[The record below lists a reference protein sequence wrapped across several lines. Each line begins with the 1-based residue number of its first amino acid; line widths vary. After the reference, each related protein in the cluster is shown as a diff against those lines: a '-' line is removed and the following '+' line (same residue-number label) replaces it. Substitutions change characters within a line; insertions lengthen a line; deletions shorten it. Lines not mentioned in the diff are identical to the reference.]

1 MSQNDQAD
9 PIAFAAAFKK
19 FIDNMNTEAAKETT
33 TLIERLKA
41 YLGDEPN
48 TAPIVAEEFESYEHP
63 NVHLAM
69 EAVLGR
75 KGRKVELTGIA
86 VPNKRW
92 SAITFSDLLSGGG
105 PYQRITEGPVDYI
118 NFKLEDDKVLACV
131 QFGLFLVADGD
142 DRFAIWM
149 AGPPQQEMGP
159 RTRMRI
165 EIASKRRD
173 AAAELLREITSAM
186 GELNVYRGKAISLA
200 PQQYGVQ
207 SLVKFHK
214 LRPVAR
220 DEIVF
225 PPGLLERV
233 ERHAVQFSAH
243 TDALLSAGRS
253 LKRGVLLYGP
263 PGTGKTLTVM
273 YLASRMPG
281 RTHIIMTGSGLGAVG
296 NIGHFAKMLAPT
308 TVVIE
313 DVDLIAQERGFPG
326 MQTQPLLFE
335 LLNQLDGI
343 SDDAD
348 ILYVLTTNRPD
359 ILEPALAAR
368 PGRVDL
374 AVELPMP
381 DPEGR
386 KRLLQLYARGLTLAG
401 VDLDAYVERTSGA
414 SPAYIKEM
422 LRRAALLA
430 AIGGSKKV
438 TDEHLDQAMR
448 ELESGSDL
456 AKRIV
461 GFGTAAYL
469 PPAPSVGPMRPAGFP
484 TASVEASPPRQVKR
498 PPQ

>member
-1 MSQNDQAD
+1 MSEDD
-9 PIAFAAAFKK
+9 PLDPVAFGAAFKR
-19 FIDNMNTEAAKETT
+19 FVDNMNTTAARETNP
-33 TLIERLKA
+33 LVERLKA
-41 YLGDEPN
+41 YLGDEPSHV
-48 TAPIVAEEFESYEHP
+48 PIVAEEFEAYEHP
-63 NVHLAM
+63 NVQVALD
-69 EAVLGR
+69 AVLGR
-75 KGRKVELTGIA
+75 KERNVELTGVA
-86 VPNKRW
+86 AMNKRW
-92 SAITFSDLLSGGG
+92 NAITFSDLLSGGG
-105 PYQRITEGPVDYI
+105 PMGRISEGSVDYI
-118 NFKLEDDKVLACV
+118 NFRLEDDKVLTCV
-131 QFGLFLVADGD
+131 QFGLYLIVDGH
-142 DRFAIWM
+142 DRFAMWV
-149 AGPPQQEMGP
+149 AGPPQMEMGP
-159 RTRMRI
+159 RTRMRV
-165 EIASKRRD
+165 EIASTRRD
-173 AAAELLREITSAM
+173 AAGELLREITTAM
-186 GELNVYRGKAISLA
+186 RELNVYRGRAISLA

-214 LRPVAR
+214 LRPVTR

-233 ERHAVQFSAH
+233 ERHAIGFSQH
-243 TDALLSAGRS
+243 TDALAAAGRS

-263 PGTGKTLTVM
+263 PGTGKTLTVQ

-281 RTHIIMTGSGLGAVG
+281 RTHIIMTGFALGGVG
-296 NIGHFAKMLAPT
+296 NVGHFANMLAPT

-381 DPEGR
+381 DDEGR
-386 KRLLQLYARGLTLAG
+386 RRLLQLYARGLALDG
-401 VDLDAYVERTSGA
+401 VDLGGYVERTSGA

-430 AIGGSKKV
+430 AIDGSAAVKHG
-438 TDEHLDQAMR
+438 HLDTAMS

-484 TASVEASPPRQVKR
+484 TPSAEWKATGRKAR
-498 PPQ
+498 PPS

>member
-1 MSQNDQAD
+1 MT
-9 PIAFAAAFKK
+9 PL
-19 FIDNMNTEAAKETT
+19 T
-33 TLIERLKA
+33 ERLKE
-41 YLGDEPN
+41 YLGDDPK
-48 TAPIVAEEFESYEHP
+48 TVPIVAEEFESYEHP
-63 NVHLAM
+63 NVQVGID
-69 EAVLGR
+69 AVLKRSGR
-75 KGRKVELTGIA
+75 RVDLIGIA
-86 VPNKRW
+86 APNKRW

-105 PYQRITEGPVDYI
+105 QYQRITEGPVDYI
-118 NFKLEDDKVLACV
+118 NFRLEDDKVLACV
-131 QFGLFLVADGD
+131 QFGLFLVVDGD

-159 RTRMRI
+159 RVRMRV
-165 EIASKRRD
+165 EIASPRRE
-173 AAAELLREITSAM
+173 AAADLLREITAAM
-186 GELNVYRGKAISLA
+186 RELNVYRGKAISLA

-214 LRPVAR
+214 LRAVGR
-220 DEIVF
+220 DDIVF

-233 ERHAVQFSAH
+233 ERHAIEFSAH
-243 TDALLSAGRS
+243 TEALLAGGRS

-273 YLASRMPG
+273 YLAARMPG
-281 RTHIIMTGSGLGAVG
+281 RTHIIMTGAGLGAVG
-296 NIGHFAKMLAPT
+296 NIGNFAKMLAPT

-381 DPEGR
+381 DADGR
-386 KRLLQLYARGLTLAG
+386 RRLLELYARGLRLDG
-401 VDLDAYVERTSGA
+401 VDLGAYVERTAGA

-430 AIGGSKKV
+430 AIAKARAV
-438 TDEHLDQAMR
+438 QDAHLDQAMS
-448 ELESGSDL
+448 ELESGSEL

-461 GFGTAAYL
+461 GYGTAAYL
-469 PPAPSVGPMRPAGFP
+469 PPSPSVGPMRPAGFP
-484 TASVEASPPRQVKR
+484 SASVEVKR
-498 PPQ
+498 PS

>member
-1 MSQNDQAD
+1 VSEID
-9 PIAFAAAFKK
+9 PTEFAGAFKK
-19 FIDNMNTEAAKETT
+19 FVDNLNTIAAQESTP
-33 TLIERLKA
+33 LLERLKD
-41 YLGDEPN
+41 YLGPEPGQ
-48 TAPIVAEEFESYEHP
+48 APIVAEEFESYEHP
-63 NVHLAM
+63 NAQVALDLVM
-69 EAVLGR
+69 GR
-75 KGRKVELTGIA
+75 AGRRVDLIGVA
-86 VPNKRW
+86 AANKRW
-92 SAITFSDLLSGGG
+92 GTITLSDLLSGIG
-105 PYQRITEGPVDYI
+105 PYGRIAQGSVDYI
-118 NFKLEDDKVLACV
+118 NFRLEDEKILACV
-131 QFGLFLVADGD
+131 QFGLYLLVQGD
-142 DRFAIWM
+142 DRFAIWV

-159 RTRMRI
+159 RVRMRI
-165 EIASKRRD
+165 EIASQRRD
-173 AAAELLREITSAM
+173 AAAELLSEITAAM
-186 GELNVYRGKAISLA
+186 RELNVYRGKAISLA

-207 SLVKFHK
+207 ALVKFHK
-214 LRPVAR
+214 LRPVTR

-233 ERHAVQFSAH
+233 ERHAVDFSAH
-243 TDALLSAGRS
+243 TDALVAAGRS

-263 PGTGKTLTVM
+263 PGTGKTLTVQ

-281 RTHIIMTGSGLGAVG
+281 RTHIIMTGFALGGVG
-296 NIGHFAKMLAPT
+296 NVGHFAKMLAPT

-381 DPEGR
+381 DDDGR
-386 KRLLQLYARGLTLAG
+386 KRLLELYARGLILEG
-401 VDLDAYVERTSGA
+401 IDLDAYVARTSGA

-430 AIGGSKKV
+430 AIARSPAVKH
-438 TDEHLDQAMR
+438 EHLDTAMS

-461 GFGTAAYL
+461 GFGTHAYL

-484 TASVEASPPRQVKR
+484 SGTVEAAPARPVKH
-498 PPQ
+498 PS

>member
-1 MSQNDQAD
+1 
-9 PIAFAAAFKK
+9 
-19 FIDNMNTEAAKETT
+19 
-33 TLIERLKA
+33 
-41 YLGDEPN
+41 
-48 TAPIVAEEFESYEHP
+48 
-63 NVHLAM
+63 
-69 EAVLGR
+69 
-75 KGRKVELTGIA
+75 
-86 VPNKRW
+86 
-92 SAITFSDLLSGGG
+92 
-105 PYQRITEGPVDYI
+105 VDYI
-118 NFKLEDDKVLACV
+118 NFRLEDDKVLACV
-131 QFGLFLVADGD
+131 QFGLYLVVQGD
-142 DRFAIWM
+142 DRFAIWV

-159 RTRMRI
+159 RVRMRI
-165 EIASKRRD
+165 EIASPRRD
-173 AAAELLREITSAM
+173 AAAELLREITAAM
-186 GELNVYRGKAISLA
+186 RELNVYRGKAISIA

-214 LRPVAR
+214 LRAVAR
-220 DEIVF
+220 DDIVF
-225 PPGLLERV
+225 PAGLLERV
-233 ERHAVQFSAH
+233 ERHAVEFSSH
-243 TDALLSAGRS
+243 RDTLLAGGRS

-273 YLASRMPG
+273 YLAARMPG
-281 RTHIIMTGSGLGAVG
+281 RTHIIMTGAGLGAVG
-296 NIGHFAKMLAPT
+296 NVGNFAKMLAPT

-381 DPEGR
+381 DAEGR
-386 KRLLQLYARGLTLAG
+386 RRLLELYARGLKLDG
-401 VDLDAYVERTSGA
+401 VDLGAYVERTAGA

-430 AIGGSKKV
+430 AIANAPAV
-438 TDEHLDQAMR
+438 QHAHFDQAMS

-461 GFGTAAYL
+461 GYGTGGVPL
-469 PPAPSVGPMRPAGFP
+469 PGPIGPMRPSGFP
-484 TASVEASPPRQVKR
+484 APTAEVKTAGR
-498 PPQ
+498 

>member
-1 MSQNDQAD
+1 MSDDDRRMDATS
-9 PIAFAAAFKK
+9 FAAAFKQ
-19 FIDNMNTEAAKETT
+19 FVDNMNATAAKESTP
-33 TLIERLKA
+33 LLERLRD
-41 YLGDEPN
+41 YLGPEPGQV
-48 TAPIVAEEFESYEHP
+48 PIVAEEFESYEHP
-63 NVHLAM
+63 NVQMALD
-69 EAVLGR
+69 AVMKRSGR
-75 KGRKVELTGIA
+75 QVELIGIA
-86 VPNKRW
+86 AANKRW
-92 SAITFSDLLSGGG
+92 GAITFSDLLSGTG
-105 PYQRITEGPVDYI
+105 PYGRISQGSVDWI
-118 NFKLEDDKVLACV
+118 NFRLEDDKVLACI
-131 QFGLFLVADGD
+131 QFGLYLVVQGD
-142 DRFAIWM
+142 DRCAMWV

-159 RTRMRI
+159 RVRMRV
-165 EIASKRRD
+165 EIASPSRD
-173 AAAELLREITSAM
+173 AAAALLKEITTAM
-186 GELNVYRGKAISLA
+186 RELNVYRGKAISLA
-200 PQQYGVQ
+200 PGQFGVQ
-207 SLVKFHK
+207 ALVKFHK
-214 LRPVAR
+214 LRNVAR
-220 DEIVF
+220 EDIVF
-225 PPGLLERV
+225 PPGVLERI
-233 ERHAVQFSAH
+233 ERHAIEFSTH
-243 TDALLSAGRS
+243 TVTLLAGGRS

-273 YLASRMPG
+273 YLAARMPG

-296 NIGHFAKMLAPT
+296 NVGHFAKMLAPT

-381 DPEGR
+381 DAEGR
-386 KRLLQLYARGLTLAG
+386 QRLLELYARGLKLDG
-401 VDLDAYVERTSGA
+401 VRLESYVERTAGA

-430 AIGGSKKV
+430 AIAKSPSV
-438 TDEHLDQAMR
+438 THQHLDQAMS

-461 GFGTAAYL
+461 GFGTATYL
-469 PPAPSVGPMRPAGFP
+469 PPSPSVGPMRPAGFP
-484 TASVEASPPRQVKR
+484 TTIEVKK
-498 PPQ
+498 PS

>member
-1 MSQNDQAD
+1 VSDID
-9 PIAFAAAFKK
+9 PTGFAAAFKK
-19 FIDNMNTEAAKETT
+19 FVDNMNATAAKETNP
-33 TLIERLKA
+33 LVERLKG
-41 YLGDEPN
+41 YLGDEPGHV
-48 TAPIVAEEFESYEHP
+48 PIVAEEFEAYEHP
-63 NVHLAM
+63 NVQVALD
-69 EAVLGR
+69 AVLAR
-75 KGRKVELTGIA
+75 KGRTVELIGVA
-86 VPNKRW
+86 AQNKRW
-92 SAITFSDLLSGGG
+92 AAITFSDLLSGAG
-105 PYQRITEGPVDYI
+105 PTGRISEGSVDYV
-118 NFKLEDDKVLACV
+118 NFRLEDDRVLTCV
-131 QFGLFLVADGD
+131 QFGLFLVVDGE
-142 DRFAIWM
+142 DRFAMWM
-149 AGPPQQEMGP
+149 AGPPQMEMGP
-159 RTRMRI
+159 RTRMRV
-165 EIASKRRD
+165 EIASPRRE
-173 AAAELLREITSAM
+173 AAGELLREITAAM
-186 GELNVYRGKAISLA
+186 RALNVYRGKAISLA

-207 SLVKFHK
+207 ALVKFHT
-214 LRPVAR
+214 LRNVAR

-233 ERHAVQFSAH
+233 ERHAVEFSEH
-243 TDALLSAGRS
+243 RDALIAAGRS

-263 PGTGKTLTVM
+263 PGTGKTLTVQ

-281 RTHIIMTGSGLGAVG
+281 RTHIIMTGFALGGVG
-296 NIGHFAKMLAPT
+296 NVGHFAKMLAPT

-326 MQTQPLLFE
+326 MQTQPMLFE

-381 DPEGR
+381 DDEGR
-386 KRLLQLYARGLTLAG
+386 KRLLQLYARGLTLEG
-401 VDLDAYVERTSGA
+401 VDLDAYVARTSGA

-430 AIGGSKKV
+430 AIAGSPAVKH
-438 TDEHLDQAMR
+438 EHLDSAMS

-461 GFGTAAYL
+461 GFGTQAYL

-484 TASVEASPPRQVKR
+484 SATVEVRPGTQVKR
-498 PPQ
+498 PPS

>member
-1 MSQNDQAD
+1 MSDGNRIE
-9 PIAFAAAFKK
+9 PTAFGAAFKQ
-19 FIDNMNTEAAKETT
+19 FIDNMNAEAAKETT
-33 TLIERLKA
+33 SLIERLKE
-41 YLGDEPN
+41 YLGDEP
-48 TAPIVAEEFESYEHP
+48 TTVPIVAEEFESYEHP
-63 NVHLAM
+63 NVQVAL
-69 EAVLGR
+69 EAVLAREGR
-75 KGRKVELTGIA
+75 QVDLVGIA
-86 VPNKRW
+86 APNKRW
-92 SAITFSDLLSGGG
+92 NAITFSDLLSGGG
-105 PYQRITEGPVDYI
+105 QYQRITEGSVDYI
-118 NFKLEDDKVLACV
+118 NFRLEDDNVLACI
-131 QFGLFLVADGD
+131 QFGLFLVTDGA

-159 RTRMRI
+159 RVRMRV
-165 EIASKRRD
+165 EIASPRRE
-173 AAAELLREITSAM
+173 AAADLLREITAAM
-186 GELNVYRGKAISLA
+186 RELNVYRGKAISLA

-207 SLVKFHK
+207 ALVKFHK
-214 LRPVAR
+214 LRNVTS

-233 ERHAVQFSAH
+233 ERQAIEFSSH
-243 TDALLSAGRS
+243 TDALLAGGRS
-253 LKRGVLLYGP
+253 LKRGILLYGP

-281 RTHIIMTGSGLGAVG
+281 RTHIIMTGQGLGVVG

-381 DPEGR
+381 DEDGR
-386 KRLLQLYARGLTLAG
+386 RRLLELYARGLKLDG
-401 VDLDAYVERTSGA
+401 VALERYVERTAGA

-430 AIGGSKKV
+430 AIAKAPAVQGA
-438 TDEHLDQAMR
+438 HFDQAMS

-461 GFGTAAYL
+461 GYGAAAYL
-469 PPAPSVGPMRPAGFP
+469 PPSPSVGPMRPAGFP
-484 TASVEASPPRQVKR
+484 TATVEVRRQ
-498 PPQ
+498 P

>member
-1 MSQNDQAD
+1 MSVNDID
-9 PIAFAAAFKK
+9 PVAFGAAFKK
-19 FIDNMNTEAAKETT
+19 FVDNMNTEAAKESS
-33 TLIERLKA
+33 TLIERLRA
-41 YLGDEPN
+41 YLGNEPN

-63 NVHLAM
+63 NVQVAVD
-69 EAVLGR
+69 AVLKRGGR
-75 KGRKVELTGIA
+75 SVEISGVA
-86 VPNKRW
+86 APNKRW
-92 SAITFSDLLSGGG
+92 SAITFSDLMSGGG
-105 PYQRITEGPVDYI
+105 QFQRITEGPVDYI
-118 NFKLEDDKVLACV
+118 NFRLEDDKVLACV
-131 QFGLFLVADGD
+131 QFGLFFVADRD
-142 DRFAIWM
+142 ERFVIWM

-165 EIASKRRD
+165 EIASPRRD
-173 AAAELLREITSAM
+173 AAANLLKEITTAM
-186 GELNVYRGKAISLA
+186 RELNVYRGKAISLA

-207 SLVKFHK
+207 ALVKFHK
-214 LRPVAR
+214 LRDVAR
-220 DEIVF
+220 DDIVF

-233 ERHAVQFSAH
+233 ERHAIEFSQH
-243 TDALLSAGRS
+243 TDKLLAAGRS

-263 PGTGKTLTVM
+263 PGTGKTLTVQ

-281 RTHIIMTGSGLGAVG
+281 RTHIIMTGFALAGVG

-381 DPEGR
+381 DDEGR
-386 KRLLQLYARGLTLAG
+386 KRLLELYARGLTLEG
-401 VDLDAYVERTSGA
+401 VDLDAYVARTSGA

-430 AIGGSKKV
+430 AIAGSSAVKH
-438 TDEHLDQAMR
+438 EHLDQAMG

-469 PPAPSVGPMRPAGFP
+469 PPAPTVGPMRPAGFP
-484 TASVEASPPRQVKR
+484 TATVEVKAAAGAKR
-498 PPQ
+498 PAS